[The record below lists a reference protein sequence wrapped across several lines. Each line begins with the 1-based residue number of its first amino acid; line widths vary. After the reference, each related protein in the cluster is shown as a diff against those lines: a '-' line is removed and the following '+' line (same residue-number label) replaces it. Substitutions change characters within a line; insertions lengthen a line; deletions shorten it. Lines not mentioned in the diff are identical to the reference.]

1 MEDEKRKK
9 INDNGRGRM
18 HIKRKVDKSGVSQC
32 GASKSYKSTYSWGEQ
47 AETTGKIEKEK

>member
-9 INDNGRGRM
+9 INDNGRGWM

-32 GASKSYKSTYSWGEQ
+32 GASKGYKSTYSWGEK
-47 AETTGKIEKEK
+47 AETTGIIEKQK